1 MNLRAKQER
10 RTAPRVE
17 FTPLIDCAFIL
28 IIFFAASTTLITTQT
43 GMKVNL
49 PKAVTAEKMPEH
61 VQISIDEEMAIFYN
75 DLEVSEETLGQMV
88 SNRVAKEAEVPF
100 IIGAAQTVPYE
111 KLISVLDIV
120 RKSGGTKLSLQ
131 TEKGYEPEPEEETGQ

>member
-1 MNLRAKQER
+1 MKLRDRRSR
-10 RTAPRVE
+10 RTEPRVE

-28 IIFFAASTTLITTQT
+28 IIFFAASTTMITTQT

-49 PKAVTAEKMPEH
+49 PKAATAEKMPEH
-61 VQISIDEEMAIFYN
+61 VQIAIDENMAVYYN
-75 DLEVSEETLGQMV
+75 DLEVNEDTLGQMV
-88 SNRVAKEAEVPF
+88 KNRIAKEADVPF
-100 IIGAAQTVPYE
+100 IIGAARSVPYE

-131 TEKGYEPEPEEETGQ
+131 TEKKYEPETKEETNQ